1 MARPKKPIEVRAKR
15 REIYV
20 QDAQWAQIAK
30 QAEAHDLTIS
40 RYLVNA
46 GAAIY
51 TPSKD
56 TTNVL
61 FELGRM
67 QSQLEEVAA
76 AAGKNGIEDLRLLT
90 VLMRI
95 ENHLAR
101 VANAMRRP

>member
-1 MARPKKPIEVRAKR
+1 MARPKKPIEDRAKR

-40 RYLVNA
+40 RYLANA
-46 GAAIY
+46 GSATCA
-51 TPSKD
+51 PSKD
-56 TTNVL
+56 AANAL

-67 QSQLEEVAA
+67 QSQLEEVAD
-76 AAGKNGIEDLRLLT
+76 AAGKNGIENLNLLAA
-90 VLMRI
+90 LMRI